1 MPDVFSPTSLQRV
14 ISPRQN
20 LRSNSQPRKSMT
32 YRSPTPNAALSPTSG
47 RRKTVERRTTTASSA
62 VRATFGE
69 EKIKKNNTPS
79 RKVGFEV
86 QRMKRTSVHMSIDFG
101 GPTVKVQKEI
111 EPIVP
116 TPMLREAPLLQVNR
130 PMTGWNC
137 TS

>member
-1 MPDVFSPTSLQRV
+1 
-14 ISPRQN
+14 
-20 LRSNSQPRKSMT
+20 MT

-86 QRMKRTSVHMSIDFG
+86 
-101 GPTVKVQKEI
+101 
-111 EPIVP
+111 
-116 TPMLREAPLLQVNR
+116 
-130 PMTGWNC
+130 
-137 TS
+137 